1 MFSKFG
7 QYQGYTEK
15 VYDGYQRS
23 SDYMSLANG
32 TRLAYDLFLPTKK
45 GIVTQQP
52 LPVLFLYT
60 PYLRVFT
67 VFDKSGKSTLI
78 DLEAMAWYESAFL
91 RLRSWLAPNGNLIDA
106 IFRRK
111 WLKRMLESGYAVFVA
126 ERPGTGAS
134 FGKVDLSN
142 AAMAKESDEILNWMA
157 GQPWCDG
164 NIGMFG
170 DSIQAQVQ
178 FAAASTGN
186 PHLKAIMPA
195 STWFD
200 NYSATMYPGGIYDK
214 AFGSFF
220 VWSQKLL
227 DSPLITPVDTDP
239 QGVLLAEALSERRS
253 ATTAD
258 VAQNIFSKVPFRDSL
273 TLGGLNL
280 WDQSSLLPYLDQI
293 NRSGV
298 PVYLF
303 NGWYDLLAR
312 DNFLIYANLS
322 VPKRLTVRPTDHSNI
337 DKTAEDLDFGA
348 ESQRWFDYWLKGIDN
363 GIMDEPPI
371 HYYLLNGD
379 KQTAWQTSNEWPL
392 KGQHNQRYYL
402 AAGERLDLV
411 SSKSSGS
418 LRLEPLEV
426 LSASETYTVDYT
438 TSSGLR
444 SRWVAVE
451 QAHQYPNMRANDAK
465 AMSYTSAPLE
475 ESTKVVGHPSVH
487 LWLCSQA
494 ADLDAFVYLEEVDQ
508 AGNSTYVTEGNL
520 RASHRALAQ
529 PSFDNLGLPYHT
541 HFQSDQ
547 ESIPADE
554 PVELVFDLLPTAY
567 QFSKGKSIRLTLAF
581 ADADNF
587 DTPVLEPAPTL
598 QILCDKLH
606 SSYVEI
612 PA

>member
-1 MFSKFG
+1 MISKFG
-7 QYQGYTEK
+7 QYQGYTQK
-15 VYDGYQRS
+15 VYDGYKRS
-23 SDYMSLANG
+23 SDYMSLANE

-45 GIVTQQP
+45 GIIAQQP

-78 DLEAMAWYESAFL
+78 DLEAMAWYESDFL
-91 RLRSWLAPNGNLIDA
+91 RLRSWLSPNGNLIDA

-111 WLKRMLESGYAVFVA
+111 WLKRMLDSGYAVFVA

-239 QGVLLAEALSERRS
+239 HGVLLAEALSERRS

-258 VAQNIFSKVPFRDSL
+258 VAHNIFPKVPFRDSR
-273 TLGGLNL
+273 TPGGLNL
-280 WDQSSLLPYLDQI
+280 WDQSFLLPHLDRI

-303 NGWYDLLAR
+303 NGWFDLLAR
-312 DNFLIYANLS
+312 DNFLIYANLG

-337 DKTAEDLDFGA
+337 DRTAADLDFGT

-363 GIMDEPPI
+363 GIMEEPPI
-371 HYYLLNGD
+371 HYYLLNGN

-392 KGQHNQRYYL
+392 KDQQSQRYYL
-402 AAGERLDLV
+402 AARGRMGQA
-411 SSKSSGS
+411 SGRTSGS
-418 LRLEPLEV
+418 LRLELPEAQTN
-426 LSASETYTVDYT
+426 SDSYTVDYT
-438 TSSGLR
+438 TSSGLKT
-444 SRWVAVE
+444 RWVAVE
-451 QAHQYPNMRANDAK
+451 QAHQYTDMRGNDAK
-465 AMSYTSAPLE
+465 SMTYTTAPLE
-475 ESTKVVGHPSVH
+475 KSIKVIGHPIVEI
-487 LWLCSQA
+487 WLCSQA

-541 HFQSDQ
+541 HFLNDQ
-547 ESIPADE
+547 KSIPADE

-587 DTPVLEPAPTL
+587 DTPVLEPVPIL
-598 QILCDKLH
+598 QLLRDAGHL
-606 SSYVEI
+606 SYVEI